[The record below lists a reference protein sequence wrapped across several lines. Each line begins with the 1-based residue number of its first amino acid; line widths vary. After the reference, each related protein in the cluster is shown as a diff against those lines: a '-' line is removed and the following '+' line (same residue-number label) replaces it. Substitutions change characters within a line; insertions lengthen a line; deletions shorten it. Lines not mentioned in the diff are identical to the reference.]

1 MLSDAKITGRLY
13 CRFADGSLEMQEL
26 GKLIRTQSY
35 RDKNPFFLVRER
47 GMHGKHESRELS
59 PDIVGSMI
67 NQGKFP
73 MRKMRIELRNKL
85 SDVEIYLYLNAAQ
98 QHSISGF
105 PRCLFND
112 GNDKASEFRCLR

>member
-1 MLSDAKITGRLY
+1 
-13 CRFADGSLEMQEL
+13 MQEL

-35 RDKNPFFLVRER
+35 RDRNPFFLVREK
-47 GMHGKHESRELS
+47 GIHGKSESRELS

-73 MRKMRIELRNKL
+73 MRKMNIELRNKL
-85 SDVEIYLYLNAAQ
+85 SDVEIYLFLNDVQ

-112 GNDKASEFRCLR
+112 ENDKASKS